1 MEVRNQSPSFELIL
15 IKQVNLKFKLHKSS
29 LDLPCEYFVYFEQVG
44 MLFVRC
50 RGGISHS
57 PAEHVLDDD
66 VWAAGLA
73 LLSFLETQL

>member
-1 MEVRNQSPSFELIL
+1 
-15 IKQVNLKFKLHKSS
+15 
-29 LDLPCEYFVYFEQVG
+29 

-73 LLSFLETQL
+73 VLAFLETHL

>member
-1 MEVRNQSPSFELIL
+1 M
-15 IKQVNLKFKLHKSS
+15 QV
-29 LDLPCEYFVYFEQVG
+29 FEQVG

-57 PAEHVLDDD
+57 PAEHVLDED

-73 LLSFLETQL
+73 ILAFLETHL

>member
-1 MEVRNQSPSFELIL
+1 MIYFLSHIGLLVIL
-15 IKQVNLKFKLHKSS
+15 NIFWKFG
-29 LDLPCEYFVYFEQVG
+29 QVG

-50 RGGISHS
+50 RGGVSHS

-73 LLSFLETQL
+73 ILSFLESQL